1 MSGLVPS
8 GTTVPADHHPAPGNA
23 EVRARVQWIRGM
35 CTDDAP
41 HVQIDDALGEILDL
55 LDAVT
60 ATR

>member
-1 MSGLVPS
+1 
-8 GTTVPADHHPAPGNA
+8 
-23 EVRARVQWIRGM
+23 M